1 MALTKGFRRMTDK
14 LNLRQIVTF
23 TRLISSRVVADPIG
37 LASADYSG
45 CNAVCGCNDKPS
57 CCEQKCDCDQKSL
70 GANSID
76 DAIWT
81 DPKYRAILDAFD
93 PSAVKTITDFLN
105 LTNQVQSKLRS

>member
-1 MALTKGFRRMTDK
+1 MTDK

-37 LASADYSG
+37 LASADYCG

-57 CCEQKCDCDQKSL
+57 CCEQKCDGDQKSL

-81 DPKYRAILDAFD
+81 DSKYRAIL
-93 PSAVKTITDFLN
+93 
-105 LTNQVQSKLRS
+105 